1 MKSPVSLTSTPNIMQ
16 KVQGGLGRGLGSLLP
31 SMTVPLVVSVQSDIS
46 PVELK
51 TPTTNRI
58 VEQSYDRILQINPS
72 RITANPRQPR
82 LFFQPDDLSD
92 LMASVKEHGIIS
104 PLVVTDKGDG
114 TYELIAGE
122 RRLRAALAVGLT
134 VVPVIVRQANDQQ
147 KLELALI
154 ENIQRSDLNAVE
166 EAKAYQQLIDD
177 FELSQEEV
185 AGRVGKGRSVIANTL
200 RLLAL
205 PADMLGAVIDGRI
218 SKSHART
225 LLAEPNEEKRRL
237 LFNQMVNNGMTV
249 RHAESETRRSPKFK
263 DPNIAAIEVTL
274 REKLGTKVTIDVR
287 GSESTIAIHCY
298 SREDLVEMV
307 KRLNEI

>member
-1 MKSPVSLTSTPNIMQ
+1 MQ

-31 SMTVPLVVSVQSDIS
+31 SSMAPLVISVQSDTL
-46 PVELK
+46 PVVEK
-51 TPTTNRI
+51 IANVNRI
-58 VEQSYDRILQINPS
+58 IEQSYDRILQVSPD
-72 RITANPRQPR
+72 RIVANPRQPR

-92 LMASVKEHGIIS
+92 LMASIKEHGIIS
-104 PLVVTDKGDG
+104 PLVVTGKGDG

-122 RRLRAALAVGLT
+122 RRLRAARAVGLSI
-134 VVPVIVRQANDQQ
+134 VPVIVRQASDQQ

-205 PADMLGAVIDGRI
+205 PSDMLSAVIDGRI

-237 LFNQMVNNGMTV
+237 LFNRMTGSGMTV
-249 RHAESETRRSPKFK
+249 RHAESETRRSPAKFK

-287 GSESTIAIHCY
+287 GSQSTIAIHCY